1 MNKILL
7 FTIALVISLNTY
19 ADTILPEFAGGI
31 KPDAI
36 MSKPLTKDETN
47 QCLQATNPN
56 DYQSCI
62 LTTMQKHNASAQAIA
77 FNKYSRGWIKDFKT
91 YGKITVI
98 YAAIPGADYSDGYF
112 IINNQGS
119 IINVDDY
126 AILSEIDI
134 TKNPH
139 YKEIIQ
145 RFPSASLWPG
155 NHQSFPD
162 VATSP
167 ENSPRFIFTYSL
179 LNGCHACEIAG
190 TAKIA
195 FDFDN
200 GGQFINAQ
208 LVDLIPVPV
217 NTPVAAATSSDTN

>member
-1 MNKILL
+1 MNKLLL
-7 FTIALVISLNTY
+7 FIFTLGISINTY
-19 ADTILPEFAGGI
+19 ADTVLPEFAGGI

-36 MSKPLTKDETN
+36 MSKPLSKDETN
-47 QCLQATNPN
+47 QCMQATNPD

-62 LTTMQKHNASAQAIA
+62 LTDMQKHNASVQAVA

-91 YGKITVI
+91 NGKLTVI
-98 YAAIPGADYSDGYF
+98 YATIPGADYSDGYF
-112 IINNQGS
+112 IINDQGA

-126 AILSEIDI
+126 AILSQIDI
-134 TKNPH
+134 TKNAH

-145 RFPSASLWPG
+145 HYPSASLWPG

-162 VATSP
+162 VTTSP
-167 ENSPRFIFTYSL
+167 ENSPRFVFTYSL

-190 TAKIA
+190 TAKIG

-200 GGQFINAQ
+200 DGEFINAQ
-208 LVDLIPVPV
+208 LIDLIPMP
-217 NTPVAAATSSDTN
+217 NNNPAPAAASATN